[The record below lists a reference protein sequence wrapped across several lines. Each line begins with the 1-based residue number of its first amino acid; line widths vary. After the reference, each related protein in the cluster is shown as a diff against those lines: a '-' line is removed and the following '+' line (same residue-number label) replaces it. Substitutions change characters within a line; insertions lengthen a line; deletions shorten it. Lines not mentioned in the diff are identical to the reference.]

1 MKFLGGSKYK
11 TYFYSMEQKIKII
24 QTFPNKWEIWT
35 IFIFW
40 IQQKIGKSPMKLNW
54 EWGSLVCEFYFN
66 KGNFA

>member
-1 MKFLGGSKYK
+1 
-11 TYFYSMEQKIKII
+11 MEQKIKII